1 MTRRIGFWGLMGI
14 CLLAMAGCGG
24 YGMNNQG
31 MAGGYLPPITGY
43 ADDALQDI
51 EIPTELEWEYGK
63 SMAIKTESFHGGIW
77 HYSGDVE
84 LVSLK
89 NFITTAMKNNKWK
102 QVGEV
107 SSEQTL
113 LAFIKP
119 NKNCMVVIS
128 ESMLGTTGLTLYVT
142 IDKAAAGAMNPF
154 GEAMNQ

>member
-1 MTRRIGFWGLMGI
+1 MSVKVFRYIFIVVT
-14 CLLAMAGCGG
+14 LAMLGGCGG
-24 YGMNNQG
+24 YGMNNQPTSQ
-31 MAGGYLPPITGY
+31 GYLPPITGY

-51 EIPTELEWEYGK
+51 EIPTELKWEYEN

-89 NFITTAMKNNKWK
+89 NFIVTAMKNNKWK

-107 SSEQTL
+107 ASTQTL
-113 LAFIKP
+113 LAFVKP

-128 ESMLGTTGLTLYVT
+128 DSYFGKTELTLYVT

-154 GEAMNQ
+154 GEAVNR